1 MDRSFVDSRD
11 RERGEG
17 LKRCVRRDVR
27 LEQCFSRGPARLVRR
42 TDSCEKVIKRGR
54 CIQRRLEQRN
64 GYIPLLFTFETK
76 ESLFS
81 LSLSLSLS
89 LFLFFCSLCNRWQTQ
104 NRVSTYST
112 VTWHN
117 KSGFRAVFTRRAFI
131 QQKATRGNGSFFVEI
146 HRLSGLFC
154 SSLTQR
160 TFNYFKDSA
169 IPHFY
174 QNGSSP
180 FAD

>member
-81 LSLSLSLS
+81 LSLS
-89 LFLFFCSLCNRWQTQ
+89 F
-104 NRVSTYST
+104 
-112 VTWHN
+112 
-117 KSGFRAVFTRRAFI
+117 
-131 QQKATRGNGSFFVEI
+131 SFFVRYATDGK
-146 HRLSGLFC
+146 HRTAFQHIQRLRGTISRVFALCLPAARLFNRKLREGTVLFLSKFIDYRGF
-154 SSLTQR
+154 
-160 TFNYFKDSA
+160 
-169 IPHFY
+169 
-174 QNGSSP
+174 
-180 FAD
+180 FALP